1 MGRNKRSPKESRV
14 LVRELMLDKSTESW
28 ETANSQHP
36 VTSNYVAL
44 CRSQSSASSRRFRAS
59 KRRKAGRRGGEGKR
73 EKKRK
78 GKEKEEKGR
87 EGRKIRFV
95 ALEDWLN
102 EEGGRACVRP
112 RMGQLFDAPLNK
124 GSIHFVTHVTHN
136 GRDRGNLYGSK
147 NNPRRFLTRKKKRLR
162 FNSRGILIVMVS
174 LKLLINFK

>member
-59 KRRKAGRRGGEGKR
+59 KRRKAGRGGKKR
-73 EKKRK
+73 EKKERK
-78 GKEKEEKGR
+78 RKGR
-87 EGRKIRFV
+87 EGKRGEKNSIRGIRG
-95 ALEDWLN
+95 LTEWGG
-102 EEGGRACVRP
+102 EGDACMRP

-162 FNSRGILIVMVS
+162 FNSRGILIVYLMVS
-174 LKLLINFK
+174 LKLLTNFK